1 MGELNMRNSASDL
14 EQRNH
19 TKEAYDKSEDE
30 TLEKIAREKYAER
43 NDSSGSD
50 SDVNSEDE
58 TNTSKYYN
66 SASNWK

>member
-1 MGELNMRNSASDL
+1 MGKLNARTSVSEL
-14 EQRNH
+14 EERNH
-19 TKEAYDKSEDE
+19 TQEPYDESEVE
-30 TLEKIAREKYAER
+30 TLEKMAREKYAER